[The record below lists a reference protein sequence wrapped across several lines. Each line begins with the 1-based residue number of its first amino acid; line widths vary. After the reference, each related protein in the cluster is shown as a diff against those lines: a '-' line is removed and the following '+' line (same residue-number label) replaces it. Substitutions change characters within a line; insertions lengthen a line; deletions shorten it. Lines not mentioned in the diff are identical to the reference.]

1 LAQGTLLWL
10 KETTWGHVWVP
21 RPQFLCSAHTYSK
34 LSGRVRLLRV
44 VRSWLKTHTHLYCDW
59 SLPPT
64 SGDVNFCSKIRIMLT
79 KRMKLTYTKRDD
91 ISGCEVP
98 LQGRRRGQDV
108 CSSASPKMGLRAPL
122 AQERQC
128 PAQSGLLPLPA
139 PQVRAGQ
146 SVCGVTYVL
155 TPGCSSLVENIKTC
169 IPQMEIQLRSK
180 AAHFGELTVP
190 PSKGASPSCPP
201 LPPDG
206 GPSHLW

>member
-1 LAQGTLLWL
+1 
-10 KETTWGHVWVP
+10 
-21 RPQFLCSAHTYSK
+21 
-34 LSGRVRLLRV
+34 
-44 VRSWLKTHTHLYCDW
+44 
-59 SLPPT
+59 
-64 SGDVNFCSKIRIMLT
+64 
-79 KRMKLTYTKRDD
+79 
-91 ISGCEVP
+91 
-98 LQGRRRGQDV
+98 
-108 CSSASPKMGLRAPL
+108 MGLRAPL